1 MTCPTLSQTT
11 FGARIRVWS
20 QLREVEDATREE
32 VHGGVDQWQA
42 PLGRRLPKCS
52 WPTHPPYMSPLTK
65 SLIEE
70 LEHAPESVQR
80 EDAAWRHLEA
90 ATWSSFR
97 IRERRPLTAR
107 RTHRSVQKPLAN
119 RERHDGCPRQV
130 GATRFERATSTS
142 RT

>member
-1 MTCPTLSQTT
+1 
-11 FGARIRVWS
+11 
-20 QLREVEDATREE
+20 
-32 VHGGVDQWQA
+32 
-42 PLGRRLPKCS
+42 
-52 WPTHPPYMSPLTK
+52 MSPLTK

-80 EDAAWRHLEA
+80 EDDAWRHLEA

-119 RERHDGCPRQV
+119 RERHGRV
-130 GATRFERATSTS
+130 SKMS
-142 RT
+142 RGDTIRTCDLYVPNVAL